1 MKPAGETEAV
11 AGYLSVASAAVLWG
25 SLGVAGKFAFASG
38 VHPLEAAFYRAAFSA
53 LGLVAFAL
61 LADRSALCIHF
72 RDLPLFIAFGLVS
85 IAGFFAIYLYA
96 IKLTTVA
103 TAAIL
108 LYTAPVFVTALS
120 RVLFGEAITKV
131 KAVSLLVAFLGCI
144 LVARGYDLSSLRLTL
159 PGTLAG
165 LGSGITYALYSIF
178 GKTALRR
185 YSILTTLTY
194 AMGVG
199 AIALSLLSLPQ
210 KVIHT
215 QHSPE
220 AWAALVYL
228 ALVTT
233 LLAQTLYLAGLRRVQ
248 ASKASIVATIEPVVA
263 GVLGFSLLKETLE
276 PPQIIGGF
284 LILAAVLAV
293 QLGDRAP
300 GEARPRR
307 G

>member
-1 MKPAGETEAV
+1 M
-11 AGYLSVASAAVLWG
+11 AGYLFVLAAAVLWG
-25 SLGVAGKFAFASG
+25 SLGVAGKFAFALG
-38 VHPLEAAFYRAAFSA
+38 VHPLEAAFYRAALSTV
-53 LGLVAFAL
+53 GLLAFTL
-61 LADRSALCIHF
+61 LADRSALRIQI
-72 RDLPLFIAFGLVS
+72 RDLPLFISFGLVS
-85 IAGFFAIYLYA
+85 IAGFFTVYLYA

-120 RVLFGEAITKV
+120 RVFFGEAITRT
-131 KAVSLLVAFLGCI
+131 KALSLLLAFLGCT
-144 LVARGYDLSSLRLTL
+144 LVARGYNLNSLRLTL
-159 PGTLAG
+159 AGTIAG
-165 LGSGITYALYSIF
+165 IGSGIAYALYSIF

-199 AIALSLLSLPQ
+199 TIALGLLGLQ
-210 KVIHT
+210 QRTFHVGHRL
-215 QHSPE
+215 Q
-220 AWAALVYL
+220 AWIALVYL

-233 LLAQTLYLAGLRRVQ
+233 LLAQSLYLTGLRRIQ

-263 GVLGFSLLKETLE
+263 GALGFFLLGERLE
-276 PPQIIGGF
+276 PLQIVGGV

-293 QLGDRAP
+293 QLGDRAS
-300 GEARPRR
+300 GEGRSPR